1 MNLPLLFL
9 SLLGLSMFFERAR
22 YEISR
27 IGMTVIEKTQL
38 LPIFLSWNTT
48 LEISHPLVY
57 SDIRDK
63 LLPNFLYEHHYRD
76 YARRATAQLDQ
87 LVEDEL
93 LCFRNNQK
101 HCLSHDSAENMI
113 ASKPYKDN
121 ELVMKDPIIYPAVI
135 EPQISAYSDTQVI
148 IAIPTSPSQYIERI
162 AIRATWCNSTLTR
175 SKKVKCVFCCA
186 TSDISTN
193 VDQFLKEEAELY
205 NDIVQF
211 PFRNS
216 YLNLT
221 RLQFSSYSWIAKHIP
236 SAKFIIRSDS
246 DMFVN
251 PDLIVK
257 KLIPYPKKNFIYG
270 VLIDGG
276 IPIRHPLSKY
286 YFPKWLFAEDR
297 FPAYVSGCFYIW
309 STDVLGKVINASDV
323 IRPIHYIDD
332 VYYGQI
338 FRHYKLRIT
347 PDRGYLY
354 WDQIPISNLFFTHVA
369 AAHRYSP
376 IDLKVIWKLYH
387 QSLVCSTN
395 TF

>member
-1 MNLPLLFL
+1 
-9 SLLGLSMFFERAR
+9 MFFQRSR

-27 IGMTVIEKTQL
+27 MGKKVVESTRL
-38 LPIFLSWNTT
+38 LPLILSWNTT
-48 LEISHPLVY
+48 LNYSRPLVY
-57 SDIRDK
+57 SDIREK
-63 LLPNFLYEHHYRD
+63 LLPNFLYEHTYHD
-76 YARRATAQLDQ
+76 YAERVTNQLNQ

-93 LCFRNNQK
+93 QCFQSNKK

-113 ASKPYKDN
+113 ASKPYKDE
-121 ELVMKDPIIYPAVI
+121 ELVMKDPVIYPAVI
-135 EPQISAYSDTQVI
+135 EPEISEYNNTEVI
-148 IAIPTSPSQYIERI
+148 IAIPTSPSQFVERI
-162 AIRATWCNSTLTR
+162 AIRSTWCNSTNNKY
-175 SKKVKCVFCCA
+175 KKVKCAFFCA
-186 TSDISTN
+186 TSDIN
-193 VDQFLKEEAELY
+193 ARVDAFLKEEAERF

-221 RLQFSSYSWIAKHIP
+221 RLQFSSYSWIAQHIP
-236 SAKFIIRSDS
+236 SAKYIIRSDS

-251 PDLIVK
+251 PDLIIK

-297 FPAYVSGCFYIW
+297 FPPYVSGCFYIW
-309 STDVLGKVINASDV
+309 SSDVLEKVINASNV

-338 FRHYKLRIT
+338 FRHYRLAIT
-347 PDRGYLY
+347 RDRGYLY

-376 IDLKVIWKLYH
+376 IDLKVIWKLY
-387 QSLVCSTN
+387 QSSVCSTN

>member
-1 MNLPLLFL
+1 MNLSLLFL
-9 SLLGLSMFFERAR
+9 SILGISMFFQRTR

-27 IGMTVIEKTQL
+27 IGTKVIESTQL
-38 LPIFLSWNTT
+38 LPILLSWNST
-48 LEISHPLVY
+48 LLISHPLVY
-57 SDIRDK
+57 SDVRDA
-63 LLPNFLYEHHYRD
+63 LLPNFLCEHSYQE
-76 YARRATAQLDQ
+76 YAKRVTSQLDQ

-93 LCFRNNQK
+93 LCFRSNKKQ
-101 HCLSHDSAENMI
+101 CLSHDSAENMI
-113 ASKPYKDN
+113 ASKPYKDS
-121 ELVMKDPIIYPAVI
+121 ELVMKDPIIFPAVT
-135 EPQISAYSDTQVI
+135 EPETSEYNDTQVI
-148 IAIPTSPSQYIERI
+148 IAIPTSPSQFVERI
-162 AIRATWCNSTLTR
+162 AIRATWCNSTLTKA
-175 SKKVKCVFCCA
+175 KKVKCVFFCA
-186 TSDISTN
+186 TSDLSTN
-193 VDQFLKEEAELY
+193 VDEFLEEEAHQY
-205 NDIVQF
+205 HDIVQF

-221 RLQFSSYSWIAKHIP
+221 RLQFSSYSWIAQHIP
-236 SAKFIIRSDS
+236 SVKFIIRSDS

-257 KLIPYPKKNFIYG
+257 KIIPYPKKDFIYG

-297 FPAYVSGCFYIW
+297 FPPYVSGCFYIW
-309 STDVLGKVINASDV
+309 SSDVMKKVINASNI

-338 FRHYKLRIT
+338 FRHYKLKIT
-347 PDRGYLY
+347 RDWGYLY

-387 QSLVCSTN
+387 HSIVCSTN
-395 TF
+395 PF